1 MVMMRPP
8 AAPSRSRAGR
18 SRSGADLRARPFA
31 QAGDA
36 DAAFGGRKHTDP
48 RGDSEGE
55 VEAGEGEARE
65 THAGETENPAPK
77 VCASSVEISFPADG
91 KLTHMFP
98 RALATFLVALPI
110 AAAASS
116 TSGECPPNNHSP
128 LAAAAAITTAAA
140 TIATTEQGVADAL
153 RTVVKSGKVPQDM
166 LITYDDMDSLHGGDR
181 LEVLGDGRARR
192 TELKHGGMKPVISL
206 RTVSDTELLALAKE
220 LVGIEAWKQKTPE
233 REAIPDESKSLLTI
247 SIAGKS
253 VTIWEWYND
262 MDKTYRIQKVFDR
275 LDRLAASD
283 VKKDTEDPE

>member
-1 MVMMRPP
+1 
-8 AAPSRSRAGR
+8 
-18 SRSGADLRARPFA
+18 
-31 QAGDA
+31 
-36 DAAFGGRKHTDP
+36 
-48 RGDSEGE
+48 
-55 VEAGEGEARE
+55 
-65 THAGETENPAPK
+65 
-77 VCASSVEISFPADG
+77 
-91 KLTHMFP
+91 MFP

-116 TSGECPPNNHSP
+116 TSGECPPDNHSP

-181 LEVLGDGRARR
+181 LEVRGDGRARR